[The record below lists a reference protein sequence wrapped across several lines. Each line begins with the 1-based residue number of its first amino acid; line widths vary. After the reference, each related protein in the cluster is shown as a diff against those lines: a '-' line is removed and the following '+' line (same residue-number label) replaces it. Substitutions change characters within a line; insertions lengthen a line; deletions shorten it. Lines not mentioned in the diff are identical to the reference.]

1 MLKTLKGKILCG
13 VLLTS
18 VIIMVITDLIIWK
31 VFENNLHSF
40 IKNDMDKLKT
50 VVLSEITMRYPV
62 SNQINLVD
70 DKIDIWSI
78 FNNMNSVYG
87 IYASIHNDNG
97 EHIFAGE
104 VLDEAKINEIIEEDN
119 KVSSILYINQE
130 DRTYYATYT
139 YPFYIS
145 QNYNGTIVFQKNYF
159 MEFTT
164 YGDLIK
170 SIAMI
175 QIMLY
180 VIMLTVMYILLK
192 KATSP
197 LKALTNAMAT
207 IEKGDYS
214 KQINIKSKDEVATL
228 ITQFNKMQIKILAQM
243 EHLKLEKDKI
253 EELEKSQRN
262 FFNYATHELK
272 TPITSI
278 KGYIG
283 ILQGGDVE
291 QEVIERAYD
300 RIWIE
305 SERMHTMIQNIL
317 MVAKGSQIYR
327 KEPEYFDLKQLTQDV
342 IEELG
347 LIYSK
352 FDMNIVMNDG
362 EQVMIHGVKD
372 EIRTIVLNL
381 VNNAVK
387 YSNDKNIKITCS
399 NNKPKFMIENR
410 CLPIPSELK
419 NKLLDPFVKYNYEDY
434 TKVSS
439 GLGLFICKELA
450 DRNSI
455 DLAYYID
462 EGKIRFELNT

>member
-13 VLLTS
+13 LLVTS
-18 VIIMVITDLIIWK
+18 IIVMVITDLIIWK
-31 VFENNLHSF
+31 VFEYNLHSF

-87 IYASIHNDNG
+87 IYASIHNDDG

-119 KVSSILYINQE
+119 IVSSILYINQE

-214 KQINIKSKDEVATL
+214 NQINIKSKDEVATL

-305 SERMHTMIQNIL
+305 SERMHTLIQNIL

-327 KEPEYFDLKQLTQDV
+327 KEPEYFNLKQLTQDV

-381 VNNAVK
+381 INNAVK

-410 CLPIPSELK
+410 CLPIPSEIK